1 MSDFLNNADAAIFN
15 EHRLRLRLDE
25 EGAAT
30 ARIKV
35 IGVGGGGGNAVN
47 RMVGSGLDGV
57 ELMVA
62 NTDPAIRFELDVA
75 WVAAGGAD
83 PVEVI
88 DKHRQRVTSFHL
100 KDVDKAGKAA
110 TCGDGILDF
119 AAIHKA
125 ARRIENPLFYV
136 ECEGAPAGDPARE
149 PVRAL
154 KYLRSIGW

>member
-1 MSDFLNNADAAIFN
+1 MQGRRVVVPTRVPPLSQPWTRVNANPAGVSVPEA
-15 EHRLRLRLDE
+15 
-25 EGAAT
+25 GAALF
-30 ARIKV
+30 
-35 IGVGGGGGNAVN
+35 AVPETS
-47 RMVGSGLDGV
+47 V
-57 ELMVA
+57 
-62 NTDPAIRFELDVA
+62 T
-75 WVAAGGAD
+75 D

-88 DKHRQRVTSFHL
+88 DKHRRRVTSFHL

-119 AAIHKA
+119 AAIRKA
-125 ARRIENPLFYV
+125 AQRIESPLFYV